1 LNAGHGSK
9 DPTMNSKPSASRRLL
24 LHRLWLGG
32 ATVAAATLGGCVIA
46 PLPGPGPYQSE
57 PGPTAEAPPPAPQY
71 EAPPPAPG
79 PAYVWIGGY
88 WGWNLG
94 RHVWIGG
101 RWALPP
107 RGGYVWVP
115 GYWGRSG
122 PHWRWHGGYWGR
134 R

>member
-1 LNAGHGSK
+1 
-9 DPTMNSKPSASRRLL
+9 MNSKPSASRRLL

-32 ATVAAATLGGCVIA
+32 AAAATAATAFTLGGCVIA
-46 PLPGPGPYQSE
+46 PWPAQGPYQSE
-57 PGPTAEAPPPAPQY
+57 PGPTAEAPPPPPQY

-88 WGWNLG
+88 WAWQLG

-107 RGGYVWVP
+107 AGGYVWVP
-115 GYWGRSG
+115 GYWGRHG
-122 PHWRWHGGYWGR
+122 PHWRWRGGYWGR